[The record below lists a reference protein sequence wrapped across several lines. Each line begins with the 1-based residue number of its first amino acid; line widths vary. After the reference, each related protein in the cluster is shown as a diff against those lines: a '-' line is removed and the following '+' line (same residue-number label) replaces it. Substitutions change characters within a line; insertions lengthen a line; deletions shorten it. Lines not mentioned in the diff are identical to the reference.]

1 MNLPNKITVFRFA
14 CIPFLLAASLIQFPY
29 HWSVALVIYFI
40 ACMSDKADG
49 IIARKQG
56 LVTDF
61 GKLMDPLSDKSLV
74 LAAYLVFVNMG
85 WHTEL
90 VIMLMMAREFLVAG
104 IRMAAAAEGEVIAAN
119 QFGKAKTFLQMSTTG
134 MTYLLL
140 AIGEGAADITTST
153 LAECVLYYCLL
164 GSGCGNGAV
173 RYCLCQRRLAPDPHK
188 ISVAKL
194 HFFAIMIITYM

>member
-104 IRMAAAAEGEVIAAN
+104 IRMAAAAEG
-119 QFGKAKTFLQMSTTG
+119 
-134 MTYLLL
+134 
-140 AIGEGAADITTST
+140 AADITTST
-153 LAECVLYYCLL
+153 PWLNVYCAIAFWVVAVVTVL
-164 GSGCGNGAV
+164 SGIV
-173 RYCLCQRRLAPDPHK
+173 Y
-188 ISVAKL
+188 AKDGWHL
-194 HFFAIMIITYM
+194 IRTK